1 MEYTSQAINELNEK
15 KKHLEDQAKIEIQ
28 MEKMKL
34 AKEQRCILQ
43 SQVDIIHNTRKVMK
57 EVVVDSDLLKEEKK
71 KLEFVVAE
79 LLKAGHGS
87 KEKLERI
94 KVILEE

>member
-57 EVVVDSDLLKEEKK
+57 EVVVDRDLLKEKK